1 VYSFAPIW
9 GRIVDSRGPRILLI
23 TSSALL
29 LGGYSGITYLYDSG
43 LQPHHDETNTLPTL
57 SFYMLVFCSFLT
69 GSGGCGG
76 LTSSL
81 NSTVKSFPDA
91 AVSGYGP
98 PPIVI

>member
-1 VYSFAPIW
+1 M
-9 GRIVDSRGPRILLI
+9 LLMI
-23 TSSALL
+23 SSALL
-29 LGGYSGITYLYDSG
+29 LGGYSGIKYLYDSG
-43 LQPHHDETNTLPTL
+43 LQPHETNTLPTL

-69 GSGGCGG
+69 GSGGLGG

-91 AVSGYGP
+91 AVSGYARP